1 MNIPSSQSRVKP
13 AQFSRRRVVIPFQD
27 INATASPMPRNFH
40 YPPILSLISA
50 PRLASYDTT
59 FSPSTDSELYGI
71 YIWAQHVVGALY
83 PILQNIEI
91 SLRNAI
97 DAEARQRFGEF
108 YWRLPQ
114 FNTPQ
119 TIDFSNNLR
128 KAESKLNAEWRTREH
143 RRRGLISGTSAW
155 SHDKI
160 VAATDFS
167 TWEYVLRDDFSTQ
180 DRTQEPYCLW
190 PLSMSKIFRQ
200 YHAIDPSNLACNKK
214 LHGCVDLW
222 RVAIWLI

>member
-1 MNIPSSQSRVKP
+1 
-13 AQFSRRRVVIPFQD
+13 
-27 INATASPMPRNFH
+27 MPLNFH

-50 PRLASYDTT
+50 PRLASYSIT
-59 FSPSTDSELYGI
+59 FTPGTDSELYGI

-128 KAESKLNAEWRTREH
+128 KAESQLNAEWRTHER
-143 RRRGLISGTSAW
+143 RRRGLISGTLAW

-167 TWEYVLRDDFSTQ
+167 TWSTFFVMIFPHQIAHKNLIACGPVPCQKYFANTTSSTRATYLPGEEYWIWSTKFENIETDFSIATKYGVL
-180 DRTQEPYCLW
+180 PPGWL
-190 PLSMSKIFRQ
+190 M
-200 YHAIDPSNLACNKK
+200 HARRSTPFA
-214 LHGCVDLW
+214 
-222 RVAIWLI
+222 RR